1 MAAGPGG
8 ICAAVGWACVTK
20 RAATIRVAAADSNP
34 SRLLIFIGV
43 TPQIVLGTASCTAEA
58 KPIGIH
64 FDWRSTYAAQSSL
77 SSLSDTESSGT
88 SDGINRAL
96 GGSSSVKE

>member
-8 ICAAVGWACVTK
+8 VCAAVGWACATRK
-20 RAATIRVAAADSNP
+20 AATIRAPAVESNP
-34 SRLLIFIGV
+34 SRLLIFISV
-43 TPQIVLGTASCTAEA
+43 TPQIVLGTASVPVEA

-64 FDWRSTYAAQSSL
+64 FDQRSTYAAQSSL

-88 SDGINRAL
+88 SDEINRAL
-96 GGSSSVKE
+96 DGSSSVKE

>member
-1 MAAGPGG
+1 MEGVPGG
-8 ICAAVGWACVTK
+8 VWAAVSWACAANRT
-20 RAATIRVAAADSNP
+20 ATIRAPAAESNL
-34 SRLLIFIGV
+34 SRLLIFISV
-43 TPQIVLGTASCTAEA
+43 TPRLFLELLLVRVEA
-58 KPIGIH
+58 RPIGIH
-64 FDWRSTYAAQSSL
+64 FDQRSTYAAQSSL